1 MRCSFYS
8 MNTGCNCCNNFLKT
22 NQVVVDGGEVVLM
35 VKERVFDNY
44 ETVCLCITQSIPTSN
59 TEEAVY
65 IQSGLTNTNR
75 FPLRTTTGE
84 TVYSYQLRPR
94 TLYKII
100 ADTNEPGFV
109 INPKYLCH
117 TTNILTQS
125 TPATV
130 AEKGGKAK

>member
-65 IQSGLTNTNR
+65 IQSGLTNTNQIGR
-75 FPLRTTTGE
+75 AH
-84 TVYSYQLRPR
+84 V
-94 TLYKII
+94 
-100 ADTNEPGFV
+100 
-109 INPKYLCH
+109 
-117 TTNILTQS
+117 
-125 TPATV
+125 
-130 AEKGGKAK
+130 